1 MAKSRYSKPTR
12 LQKEILSGHGMDA
25 RKWLFVKQINDSYIQ
40 FINIET
46 NQLKIVDVYKRKKLW
61 GDI

>member
-1 MAKSRYSKPTR
+1 MANRYAKPTR
-12 LQKEILSGHGMDA
+12 EQKEILAGHGLSVNG
-25 RKWLFVKQINDSYIQ
+25 WLFVKQINDSYIQ

-46 NQLKIVDVYKRKKLW
+46 NQLKILDVYKRKKLW